1 MEEKLKLIEERIE
14 PYLLELDLELADIEY
29 VREGGYNFLRVY
41 VENLKNETTL
51 DDCVAL
57 STKIDPIID
66 TLIEDKF
73 YLEVSTPG
81 LERKL
86 KKEKDFLRFLGRE
99 IKIKTKSNVNNKKKF
114 EGKLKEFKENTVY
127 VQDDTDDEIVEIS
140 LDKIKEAR
148 LSFVL
153 SDMTFR
159 EDVEGDGI

>member
-14 PYLLELDLELADIEY
+14 PYLQDLNLELADIEY

-41 VENLKNETTL
+41 VESLKNETTL

-57 STKIDPIID
+57 SKKIDSIVDDMID
-66 TLIEDKF
+66 DKF

-86 KKEKDFLRFLGRE
+86 KREKDFLRFLGRV
-99 IKIKTKSNVNNKKKF
+99 INVKTRSNIDNRKRF
-114 EGKLKEFKENTVY
+114 EGELKNFKENVVY
-127 VQDDTDDEIVEIS
+127 IKDNMNDEIVEIP
-140 LDKIKEAR
+140 LEKIKEAR

>member
-14 PYLLELDLELADIEY
+14 PYLLELNLELADIEY
-29 VREGGYNFLRVY
+29 VREGGYNFLRIY

-51 DDCVAL
+51 DDCVTL
-57 STKIDPIID
+57 STKIDSIID
-66 TLIEDKF
+66 TMIEDKF

-86 KKEKDFLRFLGRE
+86 KKEKDFLKFLGRVVN
-99 IKIKTKSNVNNKKKF
+99 IKTRSNVYNRKKF
-114 EGKLKEFKENTVY
+114 EGELKDFKENIVY
-127 VQDDTDDEIVEIS
+127 IKDNINDEIVEIP
-140 LDKIKEAR
+140 LEKIKEAR

>member
-14 PYLLELDLELADIEY
+14 PYLQDLNLELADIEY

-41 VENLKNETTL
+41 VESLKNETTL

-57 STKIDPIID
+57 SKKIDSIVDDMID
-66 TLIEDKF
+66 DKF

-86 KKEKDFLRFLGRE
+86 KREKDFLRFLGRV
-99 IKIKTKSNVNNKKKF
+99 INVKTRSNIDNKKRF
-114 EGKLKEFKENTVY
+114 EGELKNFKENIVY
-127 VQDDTDDEIVEIS
+127 IKDNMNDEIVEIP
-140 LDKIKEAR
+140 LEKIKEAR